1 MAEGFENIEQVPI
14 SGLPET
20 TSLQGLYVAGTRSGQ
35 SYKVHAATLKG
46 EKGDKGDTGATGPKG
61 DKGETGATGAQGPK
75 GETGATGPTGP
86 KGDTG
91 ATGPAGPKGDPGKD
105 FTIKGYYATLAA
117 LQAAVTNPQ
126 PGDAYGIGA
135 AEPYDIHVWDSVS
148 SSWVDNGPIQGPAGY
163 TPVKGTDYFTQAEI
177 DEIVQDVVTE
187 VSGDFVAKEAGKGL
201 STNDYTNAEKTKL
214 NGIATG
220 AQVNVIESVKKS
232 DGTALTVTDKA
243 VTLPDY
249 APRMAYQA
257 ISGTTPSVQLAWGTV
272 HQLIDFPTSIELTLP
287 AAPAD
292 SRVESVLK
300 FTTGITAPNVT
311 FPTNLIWAGKKA
323 VPIAAETTY
332 EFSISYDMW
341 AARYTI
347 MGVGF
352 GAAT

>member
-1 MAEGFENIEQVPI
+1 MGLEIQQDFESKYSGEEIEAKLDKVDTTGTVSEAIAAVPAGPPGPKGDKGDAFEY
-14 SGLPET
+14 SDFTPEQLA
-20 TSLQGLYVAGTRSGQ
+20 S
-35 SYKVHAATLKG
+35 LKG
-46 EKGDKGDTGATGPKG
+46 QKGDKGDTGATGQ
-61 DKGETGATGAQGPK
+61 KGE
-75 GETGATGPTGP
+75 

-91 ATGPAGPKGDPGKD
+91 ATG
-105 FTIKGYYATLAA
+105 AT
-117 LQAAVTNPQ
+117 
-126 PGDAYGIGA
+126 GA
-135 AEPYDIHVWDSVS
+135 DGV
-148 SSWVDNGPIQGPAGY
+148 

-272 HQLIDFPTSIELTLP
+272 HQLTDFPTSIGLTLP

-300 FTTGITAPNVT
+300 FTTGTTAPNVT

-332 EFSISYDMW
+332 EFSISYDMK
-341 AARYTI
+341 AAKYTI
-347 MGVGF
+347 VGEGF

>member
-1 MAEGFENIEQVPI
+1 MGLEIQQDFESKYSGEEIEAKLDKVDTTGTVSEAIAAVPAGPPGPKGDKGDAFEY
-14 SGLPET
+14 SDFTPEQLA
-20 TSLQGLYVAGTRSGQ
+20 S
-35 SYKVHAATLKG
+35 LKG
-46 EKGDKGDTGATGPKG
+46 QKGEKGDTGATG
-61 DKGETGATGAQGPK
+61 ATGADG
-75 GETGATGPTGP
+75 
-86 KGDTG
+86 
-91 ATGPAGPKGDPGKD
+91 
-105 FTIKGYYATLAA
+105 
-117 LQAAVTNPQ
+117 V
-126 PGDAYGIGA
+126 
-135 AEPYDIHVWDSVS
+135 
-148 SSWVDNGPIQGPAGY
+148 

-257 ISGTTPSVQLAWGTV
+257 ISGTTPSVQLVWGTV
-272 HQLIDFPTSIELTLP
+272 HQLTGFPTSIGLTLP

-300 FTTGITAPNVT
+300 FTTGTTAPDVT

-332 EFSISYDMW
+332 EFSISYDMK
-341 AARYTI
+341 AAKYTI
-347 MGVGF
+347 VGEGF